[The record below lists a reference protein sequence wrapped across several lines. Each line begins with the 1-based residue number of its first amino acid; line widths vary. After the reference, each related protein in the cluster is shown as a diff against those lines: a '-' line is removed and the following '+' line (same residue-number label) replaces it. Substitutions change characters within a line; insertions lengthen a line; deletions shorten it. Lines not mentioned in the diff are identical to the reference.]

1 MKNFL
6 FCVLSIYILIQIF
19 ISVVS
24 LFFFLRVITTINSMN
39 YEKYLYTFIHSISIN
54 HDLAYL
60 EYAD

>member
-24 LFFFLRVITTINSMN
+24 LFFFLTTINSMGG
-39 YEKYLYTFIHSISIN
+39 LVF
-54 HDLAYL
+54 
-60 EYAD
+60 